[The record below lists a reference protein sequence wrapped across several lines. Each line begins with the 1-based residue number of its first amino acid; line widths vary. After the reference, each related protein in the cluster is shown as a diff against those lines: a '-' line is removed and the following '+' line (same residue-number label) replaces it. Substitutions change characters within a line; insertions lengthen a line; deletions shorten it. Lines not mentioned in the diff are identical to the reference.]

1 MSLRQ
6 TVTTTKIQAT
16 AALLA
21 ALMLAACTTGP
32 SAPPPSAPPTTTAPL
47 PSAPVYPAPAAPP
60 VAHPALV
67 PVPLPPL
74 LHKRTQSALRLQPQQ
89 IYTLTYEGKRAF
101 YVIEGCCDRMN
112 TLHDAAG
119 YAQCAPSGGIA
130 GKGDRRCPA
139 PLPPRDQMLLV
150 WERAK

>member
-1 MSLRQ
+1 MSLRL
-6 TVTTTKIQAT
+6 TPSAG

-21 ALMLAACTTGP
+21 ALMLAACTGGP
-32 SAPPPSAPPTTTAPL
+32 STAPAPSTPPSSTAPL
-47 PSAPVYPAPAAPP
+47 PPAPVFPAPAPPP
-60 VAHPALV
+60 VAQQPAPTVV
-67 PVPLPPL
+67 PMPLPPL

-89 IYTLTYEGKRAF
+89 IYTLNYEGKRAF
-101 YVIEGCCDRMN
+101 YVVEGCCDRMN

-119 YAQCAPSGGIA
+119 YAQCAPTGGIT

-139 PLPPRDQMLLV
+139 PLPPRDQMQLV

>member
-1 MSLRQ
+1 MSFRLSP
-6 TVTTTKIQAT
+6 AT
-16 AALLA
+16 GAALLA

-32 SAPPPSAPPTTTAPL
+32 SKAPPASPPTSTAPL
-47 PSAPVYPAPAAPP
+47 PPAPVYPAPAPPP
-60 VAHPALV
+60 VAQPGPMV
-67 PVPLPPL
+67 IPVPLPPL

-89 IYTLTYEGKRAF
+89 IYTLNYEGKRAF
-101 YVIEGCCDRMN
+101 YVVEGCCDRMN

-119 YAQCAPSGGIA
+119 YAQCAPTGGIT

-139 PLPPRDQMLLV
+139 PLPPRDQMQLV

>member
-1 MSLRQ
+1 MAPRP
-6 TVTTTKIQAT
+6 TFHT
-16 AALLA
+16 AIALLF
-21 ALMLAACTTGP
+21 ALTLAACTTGP
-32 SAPPPSAPPTTTAPL
+32 SKPPSAPPASTAPA
-47 PSAPVYPAPAAPP
+47 PSAPVIPAPAPPP
-60 VAHPALV
+60 VAQPAPILV

-89 IYTLTYEGKRAF
+89 IYTLNYEGKRAF
-101 YVIEGCCDRMN
+101 YVVEGCCDRMN

-119 YAQCAPSGGIA
+119 YAQCAPTGGIT

-139 PLPPRDQMLLV
+139 PLPPRDQMQLV